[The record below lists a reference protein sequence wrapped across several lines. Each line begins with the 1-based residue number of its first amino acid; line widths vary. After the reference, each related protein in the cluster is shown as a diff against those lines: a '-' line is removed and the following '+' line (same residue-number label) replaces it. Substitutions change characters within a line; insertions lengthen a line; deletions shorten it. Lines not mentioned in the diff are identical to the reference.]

1 MPKRTPPPDPTVP
14 EWVLTYGDLMSL
26 LLCFFILLAA
36 FSEIKKPREYAQAVQ
51 SMQQALSI
59 SGGRGI
65 IRGGQTRR
73 DPNPA
78 NAPRTGPG
86 DERSASDTNAA
97 GTAGRDELVSRIHE
111 GKLFAVGGVAGFEA
125 GAWALAESDKDAL
138 RDFAEKIRG
147 QNYKVMVRG
156 HAWGIE
162 DKSTGLDYTD
172 LSFKRARAAADFLAD
187 ECGIRRELL
196 MPVAVGN
203 SEPHVANRANS
214 AGTQANRRVEVMV
227 TEVLLEE
234 LHPDP
239 NWQGRDARGT

>member
-1 MPKRTPPPDPTVP
+1 MAKRSPPPDPTVP

-51 SMQQALSI
+51 SMQKALNQ
-59 SGGRGI
+59 SGGRGLI
-65 IRGGQTRR
+65 HGGQTRR
-73 DPNPA
+73 TPNPSH
-78 NAPRTGPG
+78 APRTGPG
-86 DERSASDTNAA
+86 DNRSDSDSNA
-97 GTAGRDELVSRIHE
+97 TSTSGRDEAVSRIHE
-111 GKLFAVGGVAGFEA
+111 GKLFAVGGVTGFEA
-125 GAWALAESDKDAL
+125 GSWELAESDKDSL
-138 RDFAEKIRG
+138 RDFAEKIKG
-147 QNYKVMVRG
+147 QNYKIMVRG

-203 SEPHVANRANS
+203 AEPYIADRANT

-239 NWQGRDARGT
+239 NWQGRDPGGM